1 MIPFTWDGSRYA
13 WRLTGVENAIHMTY
27 IMLVTS
33 KIKGIFAQ
41 FLPMVG
47 DTLDK
52 FLIFSYKINGLHIEI
67 NC

>member
-1 MIPFTWDGSRYA
+1 M
-13 WRLTGVENAIHMTY
+13 HMTY